1 MDTINN
7 KILELYNSNYSVNQI
22 YKMYKGQKFG
32 NKQITPEYIRKYLRT
47 QGKIINKK
55 LYWYN
60 KFSKE
65 EIINHYKE
73 SKSIIL
79 TSKYFEIGKRTI
91 TKFLKEKNVTIVNYQ
106 NVTTV
111 NENSFNK
118 IDSEEKAY
126 WLGFLYADGNVS
138 KTHNGVELTLKE
150 SDLSH
155 LEKFKEF
162 LKTDTKIYYKA
173 KQKAYKLS
181 FKSPG
186 IKKDLINL
194 GCVPAKSL
202 ILTFPSEEQVPTKY
216 LQHFIRGYFDGDG
229 SLSYAKS
236 CANTYT
242 SISIMGTKIFLNN
255 LIKILNISNYR
266 IYTKGNELI
275 GQLTLNRKEG
285 VDFINYIYENANIYL
300 NRKYKRYEIF
310 KNYNFAVPCKKFKEL
325 LEGKDGETF

>member
-1 MDTINN
+1 MDIINN

-22 YKMYKGQKFG
+22 YKMYKGQKFE
-32 NKQITPEYIRKYLRT
+32 NNQVTPEYIRIYLRT

-55 LYWYN
+55 LYWHN

-65 EIINHYKE
+65 EIISYYKE
-73 SKSIIL
+73 TKSIIL
-79 TSKYFEIGKRTI
+79 TSKHFGIGKKTI
-91 TKFLKEKNVTIVNYQ
+91 TKLLKENKITIVNYQ
-106 NVTTV
+106 NLTTV
-111 NENSFNK
+111 NQNSFNQ

-138 KTHNGVELTLKE
+138 KSHNGIELTLKE
-150 SDLSH
+150 SDLNH

-162 LKTDTKIYYKA
+162 LNTDTKIYYKA
-173 KQKAYKLS
+173 KQKAYKIN
-181 FKSPG
+181 FKSPS

-202 ILTFPSEEQVPTKY
+202 ILTFPTEQQVPKEY
-216 LQHFIRGYFDGDG
+216 LKHFIRGYFDGDG

-242 SISIMGTKIFLNN
+242 AISIMGTKIFLNE

-275 GQLTLNRKEG
+275 GQLVLNRKAG